1 MEELLSLKWNNH
13 RSTFLH
19 ILGVLRDKQSYTD
32 VTLACDGKF
41 YSVHKLVLST
51 CSDYFCAMFEKTAC
65 KSPVIVL
72 KDIKSNDLEAL
83 LDYMYLGEVNV
94 RQSDLA
100 SLIKAAENLRIKG
113 LAVPDDEPP
122 SKKGSVGAPSRRDGG
137 SGSPPAKRKRRDES
151 EDGREDVRPSLGEL
165 HTPPPPSSRPKSPGI
180 QRLSPSPLRTPQ
192 ESHASE
198 DRDNRPLSSPAETSS
213 THSQAQIPHQ
223 SSQQSSLQSAQQ
235 LGDQISQPMGNQ
247 FRGEETPYVK
257 VEMTDDE
264 TDGANRDT
272 YSISSE
278 NFKEEGDVGGELS
291 NDLPEFLQQAAS
303 SALAGTSASY
313 HQSFA
318 GPSGFQPEVSSWHGD
333 GQSLPGNF
341 PGIGFPPT
349 SQENP
354 PGEEAGYG
362 VSSCD
367 VCGKQFHGC
376 NQRFLLRRH
385 LLTHTG
391 ERRHSC
397 PYCSYQANQ
406 AGNLNRHIRNLHP
419 AQAAVANLALNEL
432 SSSSIIGAGSL
443 AAQHN
448 LIRPLPRGS
457 SRPASA
463 ILRPSVSSTA
473 GSISP
478 SQQAPP
484 SSRSLSLSMTEH
496 IPRLQL
502 HPQTS
507 ASSPGGNSSVNSV
520 PKVNVANGGPN

>member
-354 PGEEAGYG
+354 PGASGVGVARGSGEA
-362 VSSCD
+362 VSCL
-367 VCGKQFHGC
+367 VCGKVITGRNKRQNLQYHMI
-376 NQRFLLRRH
+376 
-385 LLTHTG
+385 THTS
-391 ERRHSC
+391 HKPYQC
-397 PYCSYQANQ
+397 PYCPHRANRSD
-406 AGNLNRHIRNLHP
+406 NMKIHIRARHSINHSLRAGALSSEVAD
-419 AQAAVANLALNEL
+419 AQSYGQSAAVPSFEPTSEQNEGQDSVTFKSFLN
-432 SSSSIIGAGSL
+432 
-443 AAQHN
+443 
-448 LIRPLPRGS
+448 
-457 SRPASA
+457 
-463 ILRPSVSSTA
+463 
-473 GSISP
+473 
-478 SQQAPP
+478 
-484 SSRSLSLSMTEH
+484 M
-496 IPRLQL
+496 
-502 HPQTS
+502 
-507 ASSPGGNSSVNSV
+507 
-520 PKVNVANGGPN
+520 

>member
-213 THSQAQIPHQ
+213 SHSQAQIPHQ

-235 LGDQISQPMGNQ
+235 LGDQISQSMGNQ
-247 FRGEETPYVK
+247 FRGEETPFVK

-354 PGEEAGYG
+354 PGMSPRGDSQPHLQLSTSEVAIARALLNIPKQSPNFSPSAGA
-362 VSSCD
+362 S
-367 VCGKQFHGC
+367 
-376 NQRFLLRRH
+376 
-385 LLTHTG
+385 
-391 ERRHSC
+391 
-397 PYCSYQANQ
+397 
-406 AGNLNRHIRNLHP
+406 
-419 AQAAVANLALNEL
+419 
-432 SSSSIIGAGSL
+432 GS
-443 AAQHN
+443 QHN
-448 LIRPLPRGS
+448 TSPSFTSKVPTLLS
-457 SRPASA
+457 FASVVKCHKV
-463 ILRPSVSSTA
+463 PTTTSTA
-473 GSISP
+473 SSVSISP
-478 SQQAPP
+478 
-484 SSRSLSLSMTEH
+484 L
-496 IPRLQL
+496 
-502 HPQTS
+502 
-507 ASSPGGNSSVNSV
+507 ASSAAALSGVKYSSCPECGKIFRGDYHKYNLKKHLTIHAGLRPYPCPVCHLAFNQKVSMKRHFASVHRNSEAVQPASH
-520 PKVNVANGGPN
+520 

>member
-213 THSQAQIPHQ
+213 SHSQAQIPHQ

-235 LGDQISQPMGNQ
+235 LGDQISQSMGNQ
-247 FRGEETPYVK
+247 FRGEETPFVK

-354 PGEEAGYG
+354 PGRRPSSPTLMLFGLQHQQQQQQQQQQQAQHQQQRSGNSSGTPVGGTSSAAVG
-362 VSSCD
+362 VSNFICS
-367 VCGKQFHGC
+367 VCCKS
-376 NQRFLLRRH
+376 FLSGWELRRH
-385 LLTHTG
+385 LHAHADA
-391 ERRHSC
+391 RPFCC
-397 PYCSYQANQ
+397 PYCSHRSNFKH
-406 AGNLNRHIRNLHP
+406 NLKSHVRSIHP
-419 AQAAVANLALNEL
+419 DKPFTFTVDAAVLVKDN
-432 SSSSIIGAGSL
+432 
-443 AAQHN
+443 
-448 LIRPLPRGS
+448 
-457 SRPASA
+457 
-463 ILRPSVSSTA
+463 
-473 GSISP
+473 
-478 SQQAPP
+478 
-484 SSRSLSLSMTEH
+484 
-496 IPRLQL
+496 
-502 HPQTS
+502 
-507 ASSPGGNSSVNSV
+507 
-520 PKVNVANGGPN
+520 

>member
-213 THSQAQIPHQ
+213 SHSQAQIPHQ

-235 LGDQISQPMGNQ
+235 LGDQISQSMGNQ
-247 FRGEETPYVK
+247 FRGEETPFVK

-354 PGEEAGYG
+354 PGNRSDEAPGSFQNQGQHWMGPPPYFMEPQTEIGLG
-362 VSSCD
+362 VMERPPKPEGTTSAFGNPSPSKRRRHHGSPGSDGGATAVTNCP
-367 VCGKQFHGC
+367 VCGKVFSGTRRRYH
-376 NQRFLLRRH
+376 LDRH
-385 LLTHTG
+385 LVTHTG
-391 ERRHSC
+391 ERPFPCPHCHYRANVRENMIRHVRV
-397 PYCSYQANQ
+397 
-406 AGNLNRHIRNLHP
+406 RHPETL
-419 AQAAVANLALNEL
+419 V
-432 SSSSIIGAGSL
+432 
-443 AAQHN
+443 
-448 LIRPLPRGS
+448 
-457 SRPASA
+457 
-463 ILRPSVSSTA
+463 V
-473 GSISP
+473 
-478 SQQAPP
+478 
-484 SSRSLSLSMTEH
+484 
-496 IPRLQL
+496 
-502 HPQTS
+502 
-507 ASSPGGNSSVNSV
+507 PGGQASV
-520 PKVNVANGGPN
+520 PSITHC

>member
-354 PGEEAGYG
+354 PGGGASSDHQPTWPVQHEEFATGSG
-362 VSSCD
+362 SQNLHGESTCHL
-367 VCGKQFHGC
+367 CGKTFHGRYQKY
-376 NQRFLLRRH
+376 NLRRH
-385 LLTHTG
+385 LSIHAG
-391 ERRHSC
+391 SKPFVC
-397 PYCSYQANQ
+397 IYCSHRTNQ
-406 AGNLNRHIRNLHP
+406 KYNMQQHLLVCRKRPKTQLQDP
-419 AQAAVANLALNEL
+419 L
-432 SSSSIIGAGSL
+432 SSQYSVDSTTH
-443 AAQHN
+443 AQ
-448 LIRPLPRGS
+448 
-457 SRPASA
+457 
-463 ILRPSVSSTA
+463 
-473 GSISP
+473 
-478 SQQAPP
+478 
-484 SSRSLSLSMTEH
+484 
-496 IPRLQL
+496 
-502 HPQTS
+502 
-507 ASSPGGNSSVNSV
+507 
-520 PKVNVANGGPN
+520 K

>member
-354 PGEEAGYG
+354 PGREILPCPPSPSPRQHHHPHAPPPPHHLVPPSPRPHVKETAAEGTRG
-362 VSSCD
+362 GGGGGGGGGGSSSDGEGGQAWKELTCT
-367 VCGKQFHGC
+367 VCNKTFHGR
-376 NQRFLLRRH
+376 NSKSNMERH
-385 LLTHTG
+385 MQIHTG
-391 ERRHSC
+391 VKPFQC
-397 PYCSYQANQ
+397 PLCPHRANRK
-406 AGNLNRHIRNLHP
+406 GNLKTHIEARHGKDMF
-419 AQAAVANLALNEL
+419 VCL
-432 SSSSIIGAGSL
+432 SD
-443 AAQHN
+443 
-448 LIRPLPRGS
+448 
-457 SRPASA
+457 
-463 ILRPSVSSTA
+463 
-473 GSISP
+473 
-478 SQQAPP
+478 
-484 SSRSLSLSMTEH
+484 M
-496 IPRLQL
+496 
-502 HPQTS
+502 
-507 ASSPGGNSSVNSV
+507 
-520 PKVNVANGGPN
+520 

>member
-354 PGEEAGYG
+354 PGRMMVGSSSSGSGGFVEEEFREYLT
-362 VSSCD
+362 CP
-367 VCGKQFHGC
+367 VCGRCITGKNCRQ
-376 NQRFLLRRH
+376 NLRHH
-385 LLTHTG
+385 LLIHTG
-391 ERRHSC
+391 EKPYEC
-397 PYCSYQANQ
+397 PHCPHRANYKP
-406 AGNLNRHIRNLHP
+406 NLHKHIRTVHGTVDVP
-419 AQAAVANLALNEL
+419 
-432 SSSSIIGAGSL
+432 
-443 AAQHN
+443 
-448 LIRPLPRGS
+448 PP
-457 SRPASA
+457 SA
-463 ILRPSVSSTA
+463 VSS
-473 GSISP
+473 
-478 SQQAPP
+478 
-484 SSRSLSLSMTEH
+484 E
-496 IPRLQL
+496 
-502 HPQTS
+502 
-507 ASSPGGNSSVNSV
+507 
-520 PKVNVANGGPN
+520 ANGNAIVAVISATLHQPSALLSHHGNERN

>member
-354 PGEEAGYG
+354 PGAAMMVGRGGEGG
-362 VSSCD
+362 VEVAVCP
-367 VCGKQFHGC
+367 VCGKAFQGR
-376 NQRFLLRRH
+376 NRRQNLSHH

-391 ERRHSC
+391 TRPFHCTDCPYRATQKAHLKRHMERRHGH
-397 PYCSYQANQ
+397 PIQDAVPV
-406 AGNLNRHIRNLHP
+406 RH
-419 AQAAVANLALNEL
+419 L
-432 SSSSIIGAGSL
+432 SSSADLVVGDTGSL
-443 AAQHN
+443 RVSEAAQF
-448 LIRPLPRGS
+448 PEG
-457 SRPASA
+457 
-463 ILRPSVSSTA
+463 T
-473 GSISP
+473 G
-478 SQQAPP
+478 Q
-484 SSRSLSLSMTEH
+484 
-496 IPRLQL
+496 RLQ
-502 HPQTS
+502 
-507 ASSPGGNSSVNSV
+507 
-520 PKVNVANGGPN
+520 

>member
-354 PGEEAGYG
+354 PGGDRRREQSKKSEAATTAAGAIEATFSSSTSDSSSSWGHLTNTKTLCDG
-362 VSSCD
+362 VKSFECKF
-367 VCGKQFHGC
+367 CGKTFTDSS
-376 NQRFLLRRH
+376 NLRRH
-385 LLTHTG
+385 TMIHTG
-391 ERRHSC
+391 EKPYRCPHCNHS
-397 PYCSYQANQ
+397 SNRK
-406 AGNLNRHIRNLHP
+406 GNLIAHIM
-419 AQAAVANLALNEL
+419 AVHRLELNCMGMYAKFVGKCSTEEIGSKIL
-432 SSSSIIGAGSL
+432 SIIF
-443 AAQHN
+443 
-448 LIRPLPRGS
+448 
-457 SRPASA
+457 
-463 ILRPSVSSTA
+463 
-473 GSISP
+473 
-478 SQQAPP
+478 
-484 SSRSLSLSMTEH
+484 
-496 IPRLQL
+496 
-502 HPQTS
+502 
-507 ASSPGGNSSVNSV
+507 
-520 PKVNVANGGPN
+520 

>member
-354 PGEEAGYG
+354 PGGPGDWTAYG
-362 VSSCD
+362 TWDGGMLLSSGVATPDASMEVPSINSQQQMSQSTFYNTNAALRKVFECST
-367 VCGKQFHGC
+367 CGKSFSNRKDC
-376 NQRFLLRRH
+376 KRH
-385 LLTHTG
+385 ALIHTNLKPFK
-391 ERRHSC
+391 C
-397 PYCSYQANQ
+397 PYCPHRANVKC
-406 AGNLNRHIRNLHP
+406 NLTKHLRTKHRSEYS
-419 AQAAVANLALNEL
+419 NEV
-432 SSSSIIGAGSL
+432 
-443 AAQHN
+443 
-448 LIRPLPRGS
+448 
-457 SRPASA
+457 
-463 ILRPSVSSTA
+463 IL
-473 GSISP
+473 
-478 SQQAPP
+478 
-484 SSRSLSLSMTEH
+484 
-496 IPRLQL
+496 
-502 HPQTS
+502 
-507 ASSPGGNSSVNSV
+507 
-520 PKVNVANGGPN
+520 

>member
-213 THSQAQIPHQ
+213 SHSQAQIPHQ

-235 LGDQISQPMGNQ
+235 LGDQISQSMGNQ
-247 FRGEETPYVK
+247 FRGEETPFVK

-354 PGEEAGYG
+354 PGRLDVG
-362 VSSCD
+362 VTREDLAAS
-367 VCGKQFHGC
+367 
-376 NQRFLLRRH
+376 
-385 LLTHTG
+385 
-391 ERRHSC
+391 
-397 PYCSYQANQ
+397 A
-406 AGNLNRHIRNLHP
+406 
-419 AQAAVANLALNEL
+419 AAVAAAAAAASVAAGGGTGPLGTAEGTPLGGKHQCGLCGRYFTERNNLHRHMRIHTGFKPYRCPLCPYQSNRN
-432 SSSSIIGAGSL
+432 G
-443 AAQHN
+443 N
-448 LIRPLPRGS
+448 LVRHMEFKHGR
-457 SRPASA
+457 
-463 ILRPSVSSTA
+463 
-473 GSISP
+473 
-478 SQQAPP
+478 
-484 SSRSLSLSMTEH
+484 H
-496 IPRLQL
+496 
-502 HPQTS
+502 H
-507 ASSPGGNSSVNSV
+507 
-520 PKVNVANGGPN
+520 